1 MDYITTMT
9 VAGKSFYVLS
19 DSRNRKQIV
28 RREKI
33 VTTTGAQTPHYQNRC
48 QQLYLTLANPLGR

>member
-1 MDYITTMT
+1 MDYVMTMT

-19 DSRNRKQIV
+19 DGCNRKRIV

-33 VTTTGAQTPHYQNRC
+33 VTTTGAQMPQPQNRC
-48 QQLYLTLANPLGR
+48 QQLYLTLAAPLVR